1 MNRPDQ
7 LISAILEED
16 RLLRRRLEQCPEV
29 LREVRESGGLLSFKD
44 TLGHL
49 AFWDSF
55 AVRFFTRK
63 LDGTVENDS
72 PPLNFEQRNRQELKR
87 VRQLSFA
94 EVMKLYG
101 EATRD
106 LITFLNSRWHELSD
120 KQRRDLH
127 LPLKHRR
134 HHRLLLEKTLGTQL
148 DTDQLQEHEEE
159 A

>member
-1 MNRPDQ
+1 MNRPDE
-7 LISAILEED
+7 LISAIVEED
-16 RLLRRRLEQCPEV
+16 RLLLSRLEQCPDAFLEM
-29 LREVRESGGLLSFKD
+29 RGSGGLLSFKD

-63 LDGTVENDS
+63 LDSTVENDS
-72 PPLNFEQRNRQELKR
+72 PPLNFEQRNRQELQR
-87 VRQLSFA
+87 VRQLSFT

-101 EATRD
+101 KATRD
-106 LITFLNSRWHELSD
+106 LITFLNSRWHELSE
-120 KQRRDLH
+120 KQRRDLF

-134 HHRLLLEKTLGTQL
+134 HHRLLLEKTLGSQQ
-148 DTDQLQEHEEE
+148 DTDLLKEHEEE